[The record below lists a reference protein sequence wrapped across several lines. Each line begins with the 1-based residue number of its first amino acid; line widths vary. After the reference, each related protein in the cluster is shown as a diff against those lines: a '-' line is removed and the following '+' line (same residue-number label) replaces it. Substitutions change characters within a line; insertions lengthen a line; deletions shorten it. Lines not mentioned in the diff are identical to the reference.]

1 VRNGRVQYKGRVIG
15 QALDTAIEDARQS
28 DGFRTYLRIRDWVVE
43 LLHDDRRHA
52 EAPSSYWRD
61 ELAGLDYM
69 LDASPL
75 VIRSLREH
83 GHHFTSVRPY
93 DYRRHHA
100 HQIPSFAERLR
111 ALRQID
117 PRGLFVAE
125 SPRLGGFGHEIGGQ
139 LVNLDTLR
147 YYECLIAMDRAGFLD
162 PFRGGATDR
171 PLLLEIGGGWGG
183 FAYQFK
189 CLHPGACYVIV
200 DFPEALLFSAVYLT
214 TMFPDASILTVGP
227 ASDPGRDWRGHDFVF
242 VPHYL
247 FHRMR
252 LPSVDLADHGAGG
265 GVCGRSDEGG
275 LRTTL
280 QFQPGSIG
288 PQRSAR
294 QRPQD
299 SGAALRRDRT
309 GVARLSVRR
318 APSRGRHR
326 EAEAR
331 LGSAPQAGR
340 TLDRTAARRL
350 SAPRVPGRRAPHLDA
365 ARRGMSR
372 RHPRRVAQPSG
383 RS

>member
-252 LPSVDLADHGAGG
+252 LPSVDLAVNIASFQEMTTAQVEGYVAGLTKAG
-265 GVCGRSDEGG
+265 CGRLYSFNQD
-275 LRTTL
+275 
-280 QFQPGSIG
+280 
-288 PQRSAR
+288 RSAHND
-294 QRPQD
+294 QL
-299 SGAALRRDRT
+299 G
-309 GVARLSVRR
+309 SVRR
-318 APSRGRHR
+318 ILAQRYDVTELALLDSQYGELRRAAGIGRPR
-326 EAEAR
+326 RAWAR
-331 LGSAPQAGR
+331 L
-340 TLDRTAARRL
+340 RRL
-350 SAPRVPGRRAPHLDA
+350 V
-365 ARRGMSR
+365 
-372 RHPRRVAQPSG
+372 G
-383 RS
+383 RSIGRPHAGYRHLACRAGGHLTWTRPDAE